1 MARSRP
7 TDAQFTRMMAAV
19 IAEAKANK
27 KLPELLAATMAKFRK
42 KNPQAAETALR
53 VMIETMAESMTE
65 AKRQQF
71 LNDLMAFMKP
81 N

>member
-7 TDAQFTRMMAAV
+7 SDDQFTRMMAAV

-27 KLPELLAATMAKFRK
+27 KLPELLAATMAKLRK
-42 KNPQAAETALR
+42 KDPQAAETALR
-53 VMIETMAESMTE
+53 MMIETMAELMPE

-71 LNDLMAFMKP
+71 LSELMAFLKP

>member
-1 MARSRP
+1 MARSRL
-7 TDAQFTRMMAAV
+7 TDDQFTRMMAAV

>member
-7 TDAQFTRMMAAV
+7 TDDQFTRMMAAV
-19 IAEAKANK
+19 IAEAKASK
-27 KLPELLAATMAKFRK
+27 KLPELLAGTMGKLRK

-53 VMIETMAESMTE
+53 MMIETMAELVPE
-65 AKRQQF
+65 EKREEF
-71 LNDLMAFMKP
+71 LNELMAFLKP